1 MNYSEDSIYDKKI
14 FSKLIEKATAKAIIL
29 ADLAELKLNGI
40 VEVKEVKK
48 SEDFF
53 ERISQLDITATFLE
67 KNKQIIEN
75 GLFYVEYSK
84 SLLIKFE
91 AIK

>member
-1 MNYSEDSIYDKKI
+1 LNYSEDSIYDKKI

-53 ERISQLDITATFLE
+53 ERISQMDITATFLE
-67 KNKQIIEN
+67 KNKQILEN

>member
-1 MNYSEDSIYDKKI
+1 M
-14 FSKLIEKATAKAIIL
+14 
-29 ADLAELKLNGI
+29 
-40 VEVKEVKK
+40 KEVKK

-53 ERISQLDITATFLE
+53 ERISQMDITATFLE

-91 AIK
+91 TIK

>member
-53 ERISQLDITATFLE
+53 ERISQMDITATFLE
-67 KNKQIIEN
+67 KNKQILEN